1 LFGLETREPAV
12 WSYGL
17 GLLGFAVF
25 LLQLLIGWRGGLR
38 AGLVIFAVGAS
49 ALWEATELVFIL
61 TGDTA
66 AWTATRSADALR
78 YAAWFAFLLLPLS
91 SPGSGTQGESA
102 LTPRLGAALA
112 AGFFAVVLLVALL
125 PSPPIGADAIRGSG
139 WSFGASMVA
148 AILGLALTEQ
158 LFRNSLERARWAVK
172 PLCLALGATFIFDL
186 YLYADA
192 LLFKRLDG
200 DIWIARGVAHAL
212 VIPLL
217 MVATARNREWTI
229 NIAVSR
235 VVVFHSTA
243 VLASGL
249 YLLAVAAGGYYV
261 RFFGGSWGKVFQI
274 GFLFAAAVLLGVMF
288 SSGTLRAKL
297 RVLVNK
303 HFFSYRYDYREE
315 WLRFTGALSSPD
327 AELDVNERC
336 IKALADLVESPGGA
350 LWLEAAQGGFVQAG
364 RWNVPAVTQS
374 EPADGSLARI
384 LLDKVWVIDLAEA
397 ASEPNSY
404 PGFLPPSWL
413 AQLPRA
419 WLVVP
424 LFSADAM
431 LGFVILDQS
440 RARIEVNWEVRD
452 LLKTAASQAASYLA
466 HRRATEA
473 LLEASKFDSFNR
485 MSAFV
490 VHDLKNLT
498 SQLSLML
505 RNAERHAYNPEFQKD
520 MLETVQHA
528 VDRMN
533 QLLLQLRVGEQVID
547 KPGPVD
553 LVPILQRIVRA
564 KTAAG
569 YTIRVDA
576 GQCLMA
582 IGHEDRLERVI
593 GHLAQN
599 AVDASPERS
608 EIRIRLRS
616 EQELGIVEIE
626 DDGVGMT
633 KEFIRDHLFKPFRT
647 TKPTGMG
654 VGTYESKQY
663 ISSLGGYIEVDS
675 APGQGTIMRI
685 VLPLH
690 LPTLPSEQARTA

>member
-1 LFGLETREPAV
+1 MFGLETHDPAA

-38 AGLVIFAVGAS
+38 AGLMVFAVGAS
-49 ALWEATELVFIL
+49 TLWEVAGLVFIL
-61 TGDTA
+61 TGDTS
-66 AWTATRSADALR
+66 AWTAARSADALR
-78 YAAWFAFLLLPLS
+78 YAAWFAFLLLLLS
-91 SPGSGTQGESA
+91 SPTSGTQGESA
-102 LTPRLGAALA
+102 LTPRLGAVLA

-158 LFRNSLERARWAVK
+158 LFRNSLEQARWAVK

-249 YLLAVAAGGYYV
+249 YLLAVAAAGYYV

-350 LWLEAAQGGFVQAG
+350 LWLEAPQGGFVQAG
-364 RWNVPAVTQS
+364 RWNVPAVTQP
-374 EPADGSLARI
+374 EPADGSLARF

-397 ASEPNSY
+397 GSDPKSY
-404 PGFLPPSWL
+404 PGFLPPPWL

-424 LFSADAM
+424 LLSADAM
-431 LGFVILDQS
+431 LGFVILDRS

-466 HRRATEA
+466 HLHATEA

-520 MLETVQHA
+520 MFETVQHV

-553 LVPILQRIVRA
+553 LVPILRRIVRA

-569 YTIRVDA
+569 YTLRVDA

-633 KEFIRDHLFKPFRT
+633 KEFIRDQLFKAFRT
-647 TKPTGMG
+647 TKSTGMG
-654 VGTYESKQY
+654 VGTYESQQY
-663 ISSLGGYIEVDS
+663 ISSLGGCIEVDS
-675 APGQGTIMRI
+675 APGEGTIMRI

-690 LPTLPSEQARTA
+690 LPTLPGEQARTA